1 MILNH
6 SNFASFPVP
15 LGCAGTPRSARR
27 LGAAVLCLLG
37 LLLCAPLS
45 VLAEDG
51 PRIGLSKADHKEFW
65 QSRYRELRQE
75 AALLKRDAAI
85 EWELYADANRRN
97 YRRGKVRHIH
107 RDKALEL
114 EVRLAEVEE
123 ELNALPEAA
132 RRSGALPGW
141 IREVEAEAIVL
152 PPPGPNALEEYRAL
166 PSAPANVDEED
177 DGAGRN
183 PRFLEDEDA

>member
-1 MILNH
+1 MIESRL
-6 SNFASFPVP
+6 SASFSAWATR
-15 LGCAGTPRSARR
+15 GRTPRGTLLALAAM
-27 LGAAVLCLLG
+27 LGGLG
-37 LLLCAPLS
+37 LLLCAPVS
-45 VLAEDG
+45 AMAEEG

-65 QSRYRELRQE
+65 QSRFRELRQE
-75 AALLKRDAAI
+75 AAVLKRDAAI

-114 EVRLAEVEE
+114 EVKLAEVEE

-141 IREVEAEAIVL
+141 IREVESEPVVL
-152 PPPGPNALEEYRAL
+152 PPPGPNALEEYRSM
-166 PSAPANVDEED
+166 PSAPADAGEADDREGRNPIFVDEE
-177 DGAGRN
+177 G
-183 PRFLEDEDA
+183 